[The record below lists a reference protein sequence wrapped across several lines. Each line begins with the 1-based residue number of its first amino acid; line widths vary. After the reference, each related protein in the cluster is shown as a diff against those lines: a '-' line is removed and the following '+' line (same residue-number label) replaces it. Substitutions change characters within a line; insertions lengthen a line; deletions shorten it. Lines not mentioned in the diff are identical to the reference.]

1 MRLISIQKLREDYAK
16 FPIDIQQAA
25 LDWYTVV
32 KASNWKSLIDIQKT
46 YDNSVDKV
54 GNFLVFNLKSYHLI
68 VGYNFEKQI
77 IYYKYLLKH
86 SEYDLGKWKNDP
98 QFKK

>member
-46 YDNSVDKV
+46 YDNSV
-54 GNFLVFNLKSYHLI
+54 L
-68 VGYNFEKQI
+68 
-77 IYYKYLLKH
+77 
-86 SEYDLGKWKNDP
+86 
-98 QFKK
+98 

>member
-1 MRLISIQKLREDYAK
+1 
-16 FPIDIQQAA
+16 
-25 LDWYTVV
+25 
-32 KASNWKSLIDIQKT
+32 
-46 YDNSVDKV
+46 
-54 GNFLVFNLKSYHLI
+54 VFNLKSYRLI